1 VSFLCVANAGRN
13 RRHEQRVRDAA
24 YVCVLASYPHHIS
37 WSNSGAV
44 GLFSYG
50 EGFLGSLG
58 TGSYDDVAEPSR
70 LPATREL
77 NVKQLSAGW

>member
-1 VSFLCVANAGRN
+1 MSSASAT
-13 RRHEQRVRDAA
+13 QRTSASRSPVRAT
-24 YVCVLASYPHHIS
+24 PRIR
-37 WSNSGAV
+37 SNSGAV

-50 EGFLGSLG
+50 EGFLGALG